1 MRFYKYSIITL
12 VLGLFANVFGQYMSA
27 PKLSGVGLPF
37 FHAAIFRTFNEEN
50 NQQIVRLY
58 LQMINDDLTFIKQ
71 NDKFSSEIQID
82 IFVTNKQKESV
93 FSRTIKKQIESSD
106 FDETNSRDIS
116 NTFTTDVPLSPG
128 EYDAV
133 VTILDKNSGK
143 QVNRKV
149 NFVIPDI
156 KKQKFLISDI
166 LLFSKF
172 EKDSTGQISSFEP
185 NLTNNFSGTDE
196 YIYFYFSS
204 IMENPNDSLHVE
216 YTVKNPAGATVLVNQ
231 YALKNSQKMNQHYIR
246 INRQQFDQSRYV
258 LEVVGK
264 YGGKTY
270 KTQRF
275 FSFYWTDTPESPKD
289 LDVALRQ
296 MRYIMDADSIG
307 WALKQPYDEK
317 LAYFNR
323 FWKRMDPNQET
334 EKNEL
339 LDEYY
344 RRVNFTNESYSNLS
358 MDGWESDRGRIFIKF
373 GEPDDI
379 ERHPFEMSTMPYVVW
394 RYYDLR
400 KIFLFIDRTGFGDYY
415 LDPNYLEEEYN

>member
-50 NQQIVRLY
+50 SQQIVRLY

-82 IFVTNKQKESV
+82 IFVTNKQKESI
-93 FSRTIKKQIESSD
+93 FSRTIKKQIESSS

-204 IMENPNDSLHVE
+204 IMENPNDSLHIE
-216 YTVKNPAGATVLVNQ
+216 YTVKNPAGATVLFNQ
-231 YALKNSQKMNQHYIR
+231 YAL
-246 INRQQFDQSRYV
+246 
-258 LEVVGK
+258 
-264 YGGKTY
+264 
-270 KTQRF
+270 
-275 FSFYWTDTPESPKD
+275 
-289 LDVALRQ
+289 LDVALHQ